1 MSVAALTFLQTIAIG
16 VPGTNALGNV
26 VRRQYNRCTTLYAEP
41 KPTWPAILKSRNK
54 HHEVKLRMAEVAKL
68 QKKAET
74 LQEYMRYEKEFHDLI
89 ERDDAL
95 RAAISRMIMKYV
107 GNQKF

>member
-16 VPGTNALGNV
+16 VPTTRVLSTVA
-26 VRRQYNRCTTLYAEP
+26 RRQFNTIVYAEP

-54 HHEVKLRMAEVAKL
+54 HHEVKLRLAEVAKL

-95 RAAISRMIMKYV
+95 RAAISRMIVKYV
-107 GNQKF
+107 GSQKKL